1 MSKSQFNAA
10 NLHMQYVSKDLF
22 VEDHVLQSACDS
34 AGLDTRWRRDPVK
47 TSRAFTRAVKAV
59 ELPENHEVRQVKSK
73 DKEVSSKEI
82 TFEVLEVSAATGGN
96 ENIYTNKC
104 TIKFDRLTNQIYVLH
119 CYTYSSEGRAI
130 ERRCR
135 ELYKR
140 FTSHNATDIREL
152 ALKFLRTQGLMSMPG
167 LYYVAPTESNTR
179 DLVAL
184 KDVFSQL
191 SDIYP
196 DHEVAFPDLTDVVW
210 ARKSL
215 EADIDSITKALESI
229 DPEKARES
237 TLGNKMEEFNTLRG
251 KIELYASALQF
262 KADDLQDRITDVAS
276 KFRKRM
282 LGELELPEAHKPAT
296 PAPVIPITSARAEE
310 QTAPS
315 VDDIMSMIGEAD
327 DEVGF

>member
-1 MSKSQFNAA
+1 MSKQFNAA
-10 NLHMQYVSKDLF
+10 NVHMQF
-22 VEDHVLQSACDS
+22 VATDTLIEDHVLQSACDS
-34 AGLDTRWRRDPVK
+34 AGLDSRWRRSPVK
-47 TSRAFTRAVKAV
+47 ASRAFTRAVKAI
-59 ELPENHEVRQVKSK
+59 ELPENHEVRQVNIG
-73 DKEVSSKEI
+73 KEEI
-82 TFEVLEVSAATGGN
+82 VFEVIAVRGGEGER
-96 ENIYTNKC
+96 ENTYTHKC
-104 TIKFDRLTNQIYVLH
+104 SVVFDRLSNRIHVPY
-119 CYTYSSEGRAI
+119 CGAYSADGHAV

-135 ELYKR
+135 ELYTR
-140 FTSHNATDIREL
+140 FTSHNATDVREL
-152 ALKFLRTQGLMSMPG
+152 ALKFLRTQGIKVMPG
-167 LYYVAPTESNTR
+167 LYYVPPSASNDK
-179 DLVAL
+179 DLTAL
-184 KDVFSQL
+184 KVVFSQL
-191 SDIYP
+191 STRYP
-196 DHEVAFPDLTDVVW
+196 DWEIIFPDMTNVVAW

-215 EADIDSITKALESI
+215 ETEIESITKALESI

-251 KIELYASALQF
+251 KIELVASTLQF

-282 LGELELPEAHKPAT
+282 LGELDLPEAHKPAT

>member
-1 MSKSQFNAA
+1 MSKQFNAA
-10 NLHMQYVSKDLF
+10 NVHMQFVATDTL

-34 AGLDTRWRRDPVK
+34 AGLDSRWRRSPVK
-47 TSRAFTRAVKAV
+47 ASRAFTRAVKV
-59 ELPENHEVRQVKSK
+59 IELPEQHEVRQVNIG
-73 DKEVSSKEI
+73 KEEI
-82 TFEVLEVSAATGGN
+82 VFEVIAVRGGEGER
-96 ENIYTNKC
+96 ENTYTHKC
-104 TIKFDRLTNQIYVLH
+104 SIVFDRLSNRINVPY
-119 CYTYSSEGRAI
+119 CGTYSADGQAI

-152 ALKFLRTQGLMSMPG
+152 ALKFLRTQGIKVMPG
-167 LYYVAPTESNTR
+167 LYYVPPSASNDR

-191 SDIYP
+191 STRYP
-196 DHEVAFPDLTDVVW
+196 DWEIIFPDMTNVVAW

-215 EADIDSITKALESI
+215 ETEIESITKALESI
-229 DPEKARES
+229 DPDKARES

-251 KIELYASALQF
+251 KIELVASTLQF

-282 LGELELPEAHKPAT
+282 LGELELPEAHKPVA

>member
-1 MSKSQFNAA
+1 
-10 NLHMQYVSKDLF
+10 MQYVATDIL
-22 VEDHVLQSACDS
+22 VEDSILQDACKQ
-34 AGLDTRWRRDPVK
+34 AGLDPRWRREPVRA
-47 TSRAFTRAVKAV
+47 SRAFTRTVKAI
-59 ELPENHEVRQVKSK
+59 ELPEHHEVRQVNIG
-73 DKEVSSKEI
+73 KEEI
-82 TFEVLEVSAATGGN
+82 VFEVVSVRGGEGER
-96 ENIYTNKC
+96 ENTYTHKC
-104 TIKFDRLTNQIYVLH
+104 SIVFDRLSNQIYVPH
-119 CYTYSSEGRAI
+119 CGTFSADGYTI

-152 ALKFLRTQGLMSMPG
+152 ALKFLRTQGIKVMPG
-167 LYYVAPTESNTR
+167 LYYVPPSASNDR

-191 SDIYP
+191 SASYP
-196 DHEVAFPDLTDVVW
+196 DWEIIFPDMTNVVAW

-215 EADIDSITKALESI
+215 ETEIESITKALESI

-251 KIELYASALQF
+251 KIELVASTLQF

-282 LGELELPEAHKPAT
+282 LGELELPEAHKPVA

-310 QTAPS
+310 QPTPS